1 MMDEELR
8 RENAELRERLR
19 DAEETLEAIRSGDVD
34 AVVVSG
40 MDGIPQVYALE
51 TADQTYRVLV
61 EEMQEGALTMSL
73 EDQILYCNKRLASI
87 VDEDMSRVVGGSL
100 ARFIRADE
108 REKFDRI
115 RRAVGKSEFT
125 ICTRNGVHTPAHFSF
140 SQLKG
145 ARGEADTLSCIVTDL
160 TDQTKASKA
169 LEDAHARLLLEVNE
183 RERTEAM
190 LRQSQKLEALGQLTG
205 GVAHDFNNL
214 LMAISGGLN
223 MLDRQPDEARL
234 KRLKDGMRQAVER
247 GAGLTKQLLSF
258 SRTKALDAEVV
269 NVNRQITGMRELL
282 DRSLGG
288 NIVVETEFTED
299 AWPVKIDAGEF
310 ELVILNLCVNARDAM
325 PEGGSIRISARNL
338 ASFTDGDLSGDF
350 VAVTVTDSGT
360 GMSEATIPRAFEP
373 FFTTKDIGKGSG
385 LGLAQAYGFARSS
398 GGTLRIDSKLGQG
411 STIELL
417 LPRSFEAL
425 RAQDNATSPA
435 ILRDEGTHSLGRVLL
450 VEDDDAVAELTAE
463 MLDEIGFEVRRVSSA
478 QHALDILDAA
488 ETFTLVFSDIMMPGG
503 MNGIQ
508 LAETILERE
517 HKVAVLLTSGFASG
531 FSEKANLLK
540 IEILAKPFEL
550 QQLEHSV
557 LSAIR

>member
-1 MMDEELR
+1 MTEDELKR
-8 RENAELRERLR
+8 DNAALRERLR
-19 DAEETLEAIRSGDVD
+19 EAEETLEAIRSGDVD

-40 MDGIPQVYALE
+40 TDGIPQVYALE

-100 ARFIRADE
+100 ARFILPAE
-108 REKFDRI
+108 REKFERL

-125 ICTRNGVHTPAHFSF
+125 ISTRNGVHTPAHFSF
-140 SQLKG
+140 SKLKG
-145 ARGEADTLSCIVTDL
+145 ARGEPDTLSCIVTDL
-160 TDQTKASKA
+160 TDQKRAGKA
-169 LEDAHARLLLEVNE
+169 LEDAHARLLQEVSE

-190 LRQSQKLEALGQLTG
+190 LRQSQKMEALGQLTG

-223 MLDRQPDEARL
+223 MLDRKPDEARL

-269 NVNRQITGMRELL
+269 NVNRQVTGMRELL

-288 NIVVETEFTED
+288 SIVVETKFTED

-325 PEGGSIRISARNL
+325 PEGGTISITARNL

-360 GMSEATIPRAFEP
+360 GMSEATIARAFEP

-385 LGLAQAYGFARSS
+385 LGLAQAYGFAHSS
-398 GGTLRIDSKLGQG
+398 GGTLRIDSTLGQG
-411 STIELL
+411 TTIELL
-417 LPRSFEAL
+417 LPRSFESL
-425 RAQDNATSPA
+425 RAPDSSASPKTLGA
-435 ILRDEGTHSLGRVLL
+435 SGTRALGRVLL

-463 MLDEIGFEVRRVSSA
+463 MLEEIGFEVRRVSSA
-478 QHALDILDAA
+478 QQALTVLDST
-488 ETFTLVFSDIMMPGG
+488 ETFTVVFSDVMMPGG

-508 LAETILERE
+508 LAETIMARE
-517 HKVAVLLTSGFASG
+517 QNVAILLTSGYASG
-531 FSEKANLLK
+531 FSEKAGLMS
-540 IEILAKPFEL
+540 IEILAKPFSL
-550 QQLEHSV
+550 QQLEQSV
-557 LSAIR
+557 LAVVK

>member
-1 MMDEELR
+1 M
-8 RENAELRERLR
+8 
-19 DAEETLEAIRSGDVD
+19 
-34 AVVVSG
+34 
-40 MDGIPQVYALE
+40 
-51 TADQTYRVLV
+51 
-61 EEMQEGALTMSL
+61 
-73 EDQILYCNKRLASI
+73 
-87 VDEDMSRVVGGSL
+87 
-100 ARFIRADE
+100 
-108 REKFDRI
+108 
-115 RRAVGKSEFT
+115 
-125 ICTRNGVHTPAHFSF
+125 
-140 SQLKG
+140 
-145 ARGEADTLSCIVTDL
+145 TDL
-160 TDQTKASKA
+160 TDQVKAGKA
-169 LEDAHARLLLEVNE
+169 LEDAHARLLQEVAE

-190 LRQSQKLEALGQLTG
+190 LRQSQKMEALGQLTG

-269 NVNRQITGMRELL
+269 DVNRQVAGMRELL

-288 NIVVETEFTED
+288 NIVVETECTED

-325 PEGGSIRISARNL
+325 PEGGMIVISARNIS
-338 ASFTDGDLSGDF
+338 SFSDGDLAGDV

-360 GMSEATIPRAFEP
+360 GMSEATIARAFEP

-398 GGTLRIDSKLGQG
+398 GGTLRIESTLGRG
-411 STIELL
+411 TTIELL
-417 LPRSFEAL
+417 LPRSFETL
-425 RAQDNATSPA
+425 RIQDDVPSATPSKVM
-435 ILRDEGTHSLGRVLL
+435 GTRALGRVLL
-450 VEDDDAVAELTAE
+450 VEDDDAVAELTGE
-463 MLDEIGFEVRRVSSA
+463 MLDVIGFDVKRVSSA
-478 QHALDILDAA
+478 QQALDTLGGA
-488 ETFTLVFSDIMMPGG
+488 ETFKLVFSDIMMPGG

-508 LAETILERE
+508 LAETIIERK
-517 HKVAVLLTSGFASG
+517 HDVAILLTSGFASG
-531 FSEKANLLK
+531 FSEKANLLRL
-540 IEILAKPFEL
+540 EILAKPFEL

>member
-1 MMDEELR
+1 MSDDELK
-8 RENAELRERLR
+8 RENADLRERLR

-87 VDEDMSRVVGGSL
+87 VGEDMSRVVGGSL
-100 ARFIRADE
+100 ARFIRVDE
-108 REKFDRI
+108 REKFERI

-125 ICTRNGVHTPAHFSF
+125 ICTSSGVHTPAHFSF

-145 ARGEADTLSCIVTDL
+145 GQGEADTLSCIVTDL
-160 TDQTKASKA
+160 TEQVEANKA
-169 LEDAHARLLLEVNE
+169 LEDAHARLLLEVKE

-190 LRQSQKLEALGQLTG
+190 LRQSQKMEALGQLTG

-223 MLDRQPDEARL
+223 MLERQPDEARL

-247 GAGLTKQLLSF
+247 GTGLTKQLLSF

-269 NVNRQITGMRELL
+269 NANQQITGMRELL
-282 DRSLGG
+282 ERSLGG
-288 NIVVETEFTED
+288 NIVIEIGFTED
-299 AWPVKIDAGEF
+299 VWPVKIDAGEF

-325 PEGGSIRISARNL
+325 PAGGEIHISARNL
-338 ASFTDGDLSGDF
+338 PSFADGDLSGDF
-350 VAVTVTDSGT
+350 VLVTVTDSGT
-360 GMSEATIPRAFEP
+360 GMSEATIARAFEP

-398 GGTLRIDSKLGQG
+398 GGTLRIDSKLGRG
-411 STIELL
+411 TTIELL
-417 LPRSFEAL
+417 LPRSFEDL
-425 RAQDNATSPA
+425 RAQDDAVSPTV
-435 ILRDEGTHSLGRVLL
+435 LRSERAQPLGRVLL
-450 VEDDDAVAELTAE
+450 VEDDDSVAELTGE
-463 MLDEIGFEVRRVSSA
+463 MLEEIGFEVVRVSGA
-478 QHALDILDAA
+478 QQALDILAGG
-488 ETFTLVFSDIMMPGG
+488 ETFALVFSDIMMPGG

-508 LAETILERE
+508 LAETIMERE
-517 HKVAVLLTSGFASG
+517 HTVTVLLTSGFASG
-531 FSEKANLLK
+531 FSEKASALN
-540 IEILAKPFEL
+540 IEILAKPFGL
-550 QQLEHSV
+550 SQLEQSVHSV
-557 LSAIR
+557 MK

>member
-1 MMDEELR
+1 MTEDELKHD
-8 RENAELRERLR
+8 NAALRERLR
-19 DAEETLEAIRSGDVD
+19 EAEETLEAIRSGDVD

-40 MDGIPQVYALE
+40 IDGIPQVYALE

-73 EDQILYCNKRLASI
+73 HDQILYCNRRLASI
-87 VDEDMSRVVGGSL
+87 VDDDMSHVVGGSL
-100 ARFIRADE
+100 TRFILPAE
-108 REKFDRI
+108 REKFGRTM
-115 RRAVGKSEFT
+115 RGVGKSEFT
-125 ICTRNGVHTPAHFSF
+125 ICTRNGVLTPAHFSF
-140 SQLKG
+140 SKLNG
-145 ARGEADTLSCIVTDL
+145 AGGEADTLSCIVTDL
-160 TDQTKASKA
+160 TDQKRAGKA
-169 LEDAHARLLLEVNE
+169 LEDAHARLLQEVRE

-190 LRQSQKLEALGQLTG
+190 LRQSQKMEALGQLTG

-269 NVNRQITGMRELL
+269 NINRQVTGMRELL

-288 NIVVETEFTED
+288 SIVVETEFTED
-299 AWPVKIDAGEF
+299 AWPVRIDAGEF

-325 PEGGSIRISARNL
+325 ADGGTISISARNL

-350 VAVTVTDSGT
+350 VSVTVTDSGT
-360 GMSEATIPRAFEP
+360 GMSEATIARAFEP

-385 LGLAQAYGFARSS
+385 LGLAQAYGFAHSS
-398 GGTLRIDSKLGQG
+398 GGTLRIESRLGQG
-411 STIELL
+411 TTIELL
-417 LPRSFEAL
+417 LPRSFESLRTPEILASPTSPGAAGL
-425 RAQDNATSPA
+425 RA
-435 ILRDEGTHSLGRVLL
+435 LGRVLL
-450 VEDDDAVAELTAE
+450 VEDDDTVAEVTGE
-463 MLDEIGFEVRRVSSA
+463 MLGEIGFEVRRVSNA
-478 QHALDILDAA
+478 QQALAALDGT
-488 ETFTLVFSDIMMPGG
+488 ETFTLVFSDVMMPGG

-508 LAETILERE
+508 LVETIMQRK
-517 HKVAVLLTSGFASG
+517 HDAAVLLTSGYAPRFA
-531 FSEKANLLK
+531 EKAGLLN
-540 IEILAKPFEL
+540 IEILAKPFDL

-557 LSAIR
+557 LAAIK